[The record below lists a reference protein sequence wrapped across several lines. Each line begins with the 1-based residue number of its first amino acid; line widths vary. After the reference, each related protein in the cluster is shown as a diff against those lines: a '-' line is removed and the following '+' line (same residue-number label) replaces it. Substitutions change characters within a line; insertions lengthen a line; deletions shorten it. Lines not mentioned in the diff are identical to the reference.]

1 MRPLFR
7 ILVEKTLYA
16 SNSQSKKK
24 GYYMRQESGHS
35 LQTFKGKRASGLKKD
50 STVVTTRSLS
60 GKPPMY
66 DSRSEEES
74 ILPLPKDQH
83 ITKTTEIRV
92 TRGSPGHDVQRD
104 GMGWA
109 AGGETAL
116 PERRIED
123 RV

>member
-1 MRPLFR
+1 
-7 ILVEKTLYA
+7 
-16 SNSQSKKK
+16 
-24 GYYMRQESGHS
+24 MRQESGHL
-35 LQTFKGKRASGLKKD
+35 LQTFHGKRASGLKKD
-50 STVVTTRSLS
+50 GTVVTTRSLS
-60 GKPPMY
+60 GKPTMH

-74 ILPLPKDQH
+74 ILPLPNDQH

-92 TRGSPGHDVQRD
+92 TRGSPGHDVQCD

-109 AGGETAL
+109 AGDEAAL